1 MHAKVTLQPI
11 QVKYPALC
19 LHCPHCHWLVTLQA
33 GVLRIMEL
41 PRNLRR
47 PVSNER
53 KLMSVFLEREVGVTE
68 WKAYRRE
75 LGADSMCL
83 CVKG

>member
-1 MHAKVTLQPI
+1 
-11 QVKYPALC
+11 
-19 LHCPHCHWLVTLQA
+19 
-33 GVLRIMEL
+33 MEL